1 MIPNSHQREMLVR
14 ALDSYEEDLA
24 FDAMNGDPDKAEW
37 SKVELQ
43 EVAAMRHNLKLES
56 R

>member
-24 FDAMNGDPDKAEW
+24 FDSMNGHPDKAEW
-37 SKVELQ
+37 SKTELN
-43 EVAAMRHNLKLES
+43 EVAEMRRQLKLES
-56 R
+56 N